1 MKFQGVGALFTV
13 EDSVGYLATVVTL
26 TSGKNSFEKDS
37 LKQVAWLFLDISAG
51 CRYSALL

>member
-51 CRYSALL
+51 GRYSALL

>member
-13 EDSVGYLATVVTL
+13 EDSVGYLATDVTL

-37 LKQVAWLFLDISAG
+37 LKQVDWEFFNISAS